1 MGVSKS
7 KKKKK
12 RKKDSNKIFSPLSG
26 LAIFL
31 FLVCLLSTKDSP
43 VFNICADKNP
53 YLRQKM

>member
-1 MGVSKS
+1 MGISKS
-7 KKKKK
+7 KKE
-12 RKKDSNKIFSPLSG
+12 KKDANNIFSPLSG